1 MAMSTQ
7 KLRPI
12 LSSVLGLTLG
22 GLALTLLGVAGGP
35 APAAAFGGF
44 GFGHMGGGFGG
55 PGMGMGRGL
64 RGPMMTPRRGGTYVA
79 RPPGG
84 TRGNP
89 GNGGDGNRW
98 PPHHPVTGIRSSFRF
113 RAAARRHPISR
124 RRWVRPASTAVA
136 LVEAESLV
144 PAAGAERAAEC
155 RRAAS
160 GASCLMK

>member
-44 GFGHMGGGFGG
+44 GFGHMGGFGG
-55 PGMGMGRGL
+55 PGMGMGRGM

-84 TRGNP
+84 TRGIP
-89 GNGGDGNRW
+89 ATAATATAGRRIIRS
-98 PPHHPVTGIRSSFRF
+98 PAIRSSFRF
-113 RAAARRHPISR
+113 RAAARRRPISR
-124 RRWVRPASTAVA
+124 RRLVRPASTAVA
-136 LVEAESLV
+136 PVEAESLV

-160 GASCLMK
+160 GASRLMK